1 MLRQDPT
8 SISSEAKGSD
18 SKSGSSEGGLA
29 GGQSDR
35 VGSVDIQ
42 RELNRLEEMI
52 LDSPRL
58 PLSRRTLI
66 DEDQL
71 LEQLDLIRLNLPD
84 AFREAED
91 IARHKEEIFVQAEK
105 YAQEIIKSA
114 ERRAAQILD
123 EVGIVQQA
131 ELEARQIRQR
141 VQQECEAAREQMATE
156 LERME
161 RQTQQEI
168 QDMKRQAIAEQE
180 EIQAGADEYADGILS
195 ALEQQFNDMLRVIRN
210 GRQQLHTE
218 TTSTPRSKESHPT
231 SAQARSNSPSPPK
244 KS

>member
-1 MLRQDPT
+1 MLRQDST
-8 SISSEAKGSD
+8 SIGSD
-18 SKSGSSEGGLA
+18 SKGSDLKAGSSDSGLT

-91 IARHKEEIFVQAEK
+91 IARHKEEIFLQAEQ

-123 EVGIVQQA
+123 EVGIIQQA
-131 ELEARQIRQR
+131 ELEARQVRQR
-141 VQQECEAAREQMATE
+141 VQQECEAAREQMAAE

-168 QDMKRQAIAEQE
+168 QEMKRQALAEQE
-180 EIQAGADEYADGILS
+180 EIQAGADEYADGVLS

-210 GRQQLHTE
+210 GRQQLNAEASGATRPKE
-218 TTSTPRSKESHPT
+218 GQSSSSSPRPAAPST
-231 SAQARSNSPSPPK
+231 PK